1 MLFCLPNYLRQI
13 LTVNR
18 TCGGMNEKHLNN
30 YFIYL
35 VKHPEKLAKSLN
47 IRISLLDPMNS
58 FKVNYI
64 KYCGRVGE
72 FTEML
77 IARCGKAH
85 AHCITWG
92 K

>member
-1 MLFCLPNYLRQI
+1 
-13 LTVNR
+13 
-18 TCGGMNEKHLNN
+18 MNEKHLNN

-35 VKHPEKLAKSLN
+35 VKHNEKLAKSLN

-64 KYCGRVGE
+64 KYTTVGGYLGE
-72 FTEML
+72 FTLML